1 MMQGLQ
7 QRLNPGEGTDPQ
19 GVIFDLDGVLT
30 ATDEYHYR
38 SWKKVIERYGIR
50 FTRSENEKLRGLTRR
65 RSLEVLLG
73 GRQLPEEEMGE
84 LLKLKNRYY
93 LELVGEMSP
102 ADLLPGVAELLQEL
116 REARVRMAV
125 ASASRNV
132 QAVLEKLGIKGYFN
146 AIADGNSVRQSKP
159 SPEVFL
165 KAVQALDLRP
175 YQCIAV
181 EDSEA
186 GIQSA
191 LAAGLWVVG
200 LGPRQRVGR
209 AHAVFANLAGVRW
222 QDLREIYTR

>member
-1 MMQGLQ
+1 M
-7 QRLNPGEGTDPQ
+7 DPQ
-19 GVIFDLDGVLT
+19 AVIFDLDGVLT

-38 SWKKVIERYGIR
+38 SWKKAIERYGIR
-50 FTRSENEKLRGLTRR
+50 FTRSENEKLRGLPRR

-73 GRQLPEEEMGE
+73 GRQLPEEEMGA
-84 LLKLKNRYY
+84 LLRLKNSYY

-116 REARVRMAV
+116 KESGVRMAV

-132 QAVLEKLGIKGYFN
+132 QAVLKKLGIKGYFT
-146 AIADGNSVRQSKP
+146 AIADGNSVRLSKP

-165 KAVQALDLRP
+165 KAAQALDLLP
-175 YQCIAV
+175 YQCITV

-186 GIQSA
+186 GIQAA
-191 LAAGLWVVG
+191 LAAGMWVVG

-209 AHAVFANLAGVRW
+209 AHAVFANLAEVRW
-222 QDLREIYTR
+222 QDLREIYAR